1 MSPESN
7 YLIEPDLI
15 RVLYP
20 NGQVYRTTYVFPN
33 DVPERERLA
42 LQSEVSSQLFGGKL
56 FFSPLDRLNPPRYIL
71 DIATGLGDWAIQMG
85 VFFPSAQVIATDLSP
100 IQPKEVPPNVIFF
113 VEDSSDPW
121 DYSHKFD
128 FIHTRVTSGCW
139 ASFEKQIVQQAFDA
153 LEPGAYFESQELD
166 SSLGTAGTKCDR
178 SMITGAIMKEAC
190 EEVGFVDVQEIMFKV
205 PTNGWAKDGHLKE
218 IGKMWEKNLL
228 SGLSGFSLGLFHRT
242 LNMSPEE
249 VEVSLVDKTVSG
261 GKGRTFDVI
270 QEGLTAKVKWVSPAV
285 GRSLKS
291 RVGFTSALS
300 NNASLTKAKSSC
312 SSIEQRRRRRHNLVV
327 EATMIPSRLVRPS
340 RHLTRSA
347 GSTAILLTLRSVDRP
362 RPFAQSRLQSSRD
375 PHERLKNARPLVPDV
390 ILRKIDSVGR
400 SRNSRAVVAIAVI
413 GAIAFYFYNSQTVP
427 VTGRRRFNF
436 LSDKMVQQAHS
447 RAAEAVILAV
457 EEQGGHFLSDWD
469 PRTILVKRVMK
480 RLIPVSGLPELDWEV
495 RVIADDRTANAFV
508 LPGGKVFVH
517 SGILDVCRNEDALAA
532 VLGHEI
538 AHNTASHVAERLSAA
553 WVGNLTTGSLFFL
566 AGALPGLTLFALW
579 TFAGGFYLQDFLYY
593 LPMGRKQES
602 EADYIGLMM
611 MAEACYD
618 PRQAVGF
625 WQRMEMIQKHG
636 GSFLPESLS
645 THPSNEYRINK
656 IKEWLPVAM
665 EKRRESD
672 CSGTSAF
679 ADRFRIAL
687 RRGIPV
693 HEV

>member
-1 MSPESN
+1 M
-7 YLIEPDLI
+7 
-15 RVLYP
+15 
-20 NGQVYRTTYVFPN
+20 
-33 DVPERERLA
+33 
-42 LQSEVSSQLFGGKL
+42 
-56 FFSPLDRLNPPRYIL
+56 
-71 DIATGLGDWAIQMG
+71 
-85 VFFPSAQVIATDLSP
+85 
-100 IQPKEVPPNVIFF
+100 
-113 VEDSSDPW
+113 
-121 DYSHKFD
+121 
-128 FIHTRVTSGCW
+128 
-139 ASFEKQIVQQAFDA
+139 QIVQQAFDA

-166 SSLGTAGTKCDR
+166 SSLGCDDGTVRVEGALARWLNTKCDR
-178 SMITGAIMKEAC
+178 SMITGAIIMKEAY

-228 SGLSGFSLGLFHRT
+228 SGLTGFSLGLFHRT

-249 VEVSLVDKTVSG
+249 VENSAIDA
-261 GKGRTFDVI
+261 VI
-270 QEGLTAKVKWVSPAV
+270 TW
-285 GRSLKS
+285 
-291 RVGFTSALS
+291 
-300 NNASLTKAKSSC
+300 SSF
-312 SSIEQRRRRRHNLVV
+312 

-362 RPFAQSRLQSSRD
+362 RPFAQSRLHSSRD

-495 RVIADDRTANAFV
+495 RVIADDRGDAFWMCTGTANAFV